1 MIINIL
7 HIFIVMTKIKRE
19 LNPTLKSGDRVM
31 CLHMDG
37 EISVPMGTTGTVRDV
52 VRDPFEDN
60 GQIINVKWDNDS
72 NFSLLTVTDQLIKEP
87 IDKLQEQRDNSYDFF
102 QENPDIFENFDYRFL
117 RNYLYKVREAS
128 SVNMFESTPFLY
140 SGREWIDRYYG
151 EDQEDNEAF
160 QEVLEMADEAKNK
173 MIQGTLNYME
183 SRNMEIDLDK
193 VNRVISRL
201 AQKIL
206 QFYISFS

>member
-1 MIINIL
+1 
-7 HIFIVMTKIKRE
+7 MTKIKRE
-19 LNPTLKSGDRVM
+19 LNPTLKSGDRIM

-37 EISVPMGTTGTVRDV
+37 ETSVPMGTTGTVRDV

-72 NFSLLTVTDQLIKEP
+72 TLSLVSVTDQWIKEP
-87 IDKLQEQRDNSYDFF
+87 VDKLQEQLDSGYDFF
-102 QENPDIFENFDYRFL
+102 QKNSEIFDNFDYRFL
-117 RNYLYKVREAS
+117 NIYLKKLRDAGP
-128 SVNMFESTPFLY
+128 VNMFESTPFLY
-140 SGREWIDRYYG
+140 SGREWIDRYHG

-160 QEVLEMADEAKNK
+160 QEVLEMADKAKDK

-183 SRNMEIDLDK
+183 SKNMEIELNSVNK
-193 VNRVISRL
+193 VIKRL

>member
-1 MIINIL
+1 MIINIQ

-19 LNPTLKSGDRVM
+19 LNPTLKSGDRIM

-37 EISVPMGTTGTVRDV
+37 ETSVPMGTTGTVRDV

-72 NFSLLTVTDQLIKEP
+72 TLSLVSVTDQWIKEP
-87 IDKLQEQRDNSYDFF
+87 VDKLQEQLDSGYDFF
-102 QENPDIFENFDYRFL
+102 QKNSEIFDNFDYRFL
-117 RNYLYKVREAS
+117 NIYLKKLRDAGP
-128 SVNMFESTPFLY
+128 VNMFESTPFLY
-140 SGREWIDRYYG
+140 SGREWIDRYHG

-160 QEVLEMADEAKNK
+160 QEVLEMADKAKDK

-183 SRNMEIDLDK
+183 SKNMEIELNSVNK
-193 VNRVISRL
+193 VIKRL